1 MNTWCAASR
10 SHHIRK
16 CRIQLNLSLQL
27 LILPMSVFFDYQYIF
42 VMKTSDYG
50 GSLVRISNLNIYI
63 CRFALMVVDS
73 ATALYRTDF
82 SGRGELSARQMHM
95 AKFLRSLQKLAPE
108 VGIKLLL
115 FFLSSR
121 TLSLLFMVFV
131 LAFSQMKMLLTL
143 DIPSWFFAFL
153 NLIWLIMAVWSCCG
167 YHQSSSSTS
176 GWLCYVCRTTDQA
189 HWW

>member
-82 SGRGELSARQMHM
+82 SRRGELSARQMHM
-95 AKFLRSLQKLAPE
+95 ASEVSRWGWYKVVIIFFVFKNTKSSLY
-108 VGIKLLL
+108 G
-115 FFLSSR
+115 FCLSFQSNENAVA
-121 TLSLLFMVFV
+121 TGYPFMIFC
-131 LAFSQMKMLLTL
+131 FS
-143 DIPSWFFAFL
+143 
-153 NLIWLIMAVWSCCG
+153 
-167 YHQSSSSTS
+167 
-176 GWLCYVCRTTDQA
+176 
-189 HWW
+189 